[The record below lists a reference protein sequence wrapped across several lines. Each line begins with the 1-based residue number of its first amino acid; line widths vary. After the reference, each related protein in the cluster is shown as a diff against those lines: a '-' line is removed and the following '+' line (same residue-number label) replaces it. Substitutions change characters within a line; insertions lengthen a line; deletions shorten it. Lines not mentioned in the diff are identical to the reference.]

1 MSKQNK
7 KGLITVIANLKGGS
21 GKSTVTFNLG
31 LWLQMKGQ
39 PVVTYDLDPQ
49 CTLSDVAEVRRE
61 EGLTPPLVVYQ
72 QQDDLTEQLGIHP
85 GQVLVDVGA
94 ANMQAMKQAIAAA
107 DRVLIPVPPS
117 QPDVWATQRFLKIVD
132 EASEDGTKPELF
144 AFVNRADTHR
154 AVRESD
160 ETEEVLEQ
168 IPGIKLI
175 PHRLYQRT
183 IYRRSL
189 SEGQGIF
196 ELSRRSKA
204 VDEFSI
210 LANYLFPGVDKSRTK
225 NENVVNIK
233 VGAS

>member
-1 MSKQNK
+1 MAKQNR

-21 GKSTVTFNLG
+21 GKSTVAFNLG

-39 PVVTYDLDPQ
+39 PVVADDLDPQ
-49 CTLSDVAEVRRE
+49 ATLSDVAEVRRE
-61 EGLTPPLVVYQ
+61 EGYAPPLVVYQ
-72 QQDDLTEQLGIHP
+72 TDGDLSAQLQIHP

-94 ANMQAMKQAIAAA
+94 ANMDAMKQAISVA

-132 EASEDGTKPELF
+132 EATSEGSRPDLYT
-144 AFVNRADTHR
+144 FVNRADTHR

-160 ETEEVLEQ
+160 ETEEVLAQ
-168 IPGIKLI
+168 LPGIFLI

-210 LANYLFPGVDKSRTK
+210 FAHALFPEIR
-225 NENVVNIK
+225 
-233 VGAS
+233 VGAKTSKN

>member
-1 MSKQNK
+1 MNK
-7 KGLITVIANLKGGS
+7 KNRKGLITVIANLKGGS

-39 PVVTYDLDPQ
+39 PVVAYDLDPQ
-49 CTLSDVAEVRRE
+49 RTLGDVAEVRCE
-61 EGLTPPLVVYQ
+61 EGYAPPLVVYQ
-72 QQDDLTEQLGIHP
+72 NEEGDLSEQLQIHP

-94 ANMQAMKQAIAAA
+94 SNMDAMKEAIAVA

-117 QPDVWATQRFLKIVD
+117 QPDVWATQRFLNIVD
-132 EASEDGTKPELF
+132 EATTKNKRPELIT
-144 AFVNRADTHR
+144 FVNRADTHI

-160 ETEEVLEQ
+160 ETEEVLAQ
-168 IPGIKLI
+168 LPGVTLI

-204 VDEFSI
+204 VEEFSI
-210 LANYLFPGVDKSRTK
+210 FAHALFP
-225 NENVVNIK
+225 EIK
-233 VGAS
+233 ARSKTNTN

>member
-1 MSKQNK
+1 MAKPNSKNQV
-7 KGLITVIANLKGGS
+7 TVIANLKGGS
-21 GKSTVTFNLG
+21 GKSTVAFNLG

-39 PVVTYDLDPQ
+39 PVVAYDLDPQ
-49 CTLSDVAEVRRE
+49 CTLGDVAEVRRE
-61 EGLTPPLVVYQ
+61 EGYAPPLVVYQ
-72 QQDDLTEQLGIHP
+72 DKTNLAVQLRIHP

-94 ANMQAMKQAIAAA
+94 ANMDAMKEAISVA

-117 QPDVWATQRFLKIVD
+117 QPDVWATQRFLQIVD
-132 EASEDGTKPELF
+132 EATANGNKPDMY

-168 IPGIKLI
+168 LPGIKLI

-210 LANYLFPGVDKSRTK
+210 FARALFPEIRS
-225 NENVVNIK
+225 
-233 VGAS
+233 GAN